1 MGELQNPVSD
11 LTDLPNLCIRQSV
24 PAGPIARQAF
34 SPVVPMF
41 ILMIKKYVNVL
52 LGLTLAAAVGG
63 PIAYFHF
70 FGHGNSPFQ
79 ATAAEPPAGVTQG
92 ASYQGAA
99 SHVEGAPDAKIT
111 ANIAGPGSPDTTAAR
126 RTSVRVQDASSVF
139 DFQITPEWIV
149 AHWPA
154 VSTGLA
160 QLQLEGYRVPLVTGT
175 AQHDLAGSLTYYFNA
190 EQKLQQITF
199 VGTTGDPTTVDRAA
213 DHALPSDPAAGE
225 RSGPGRLRG
234 GPLQQSA
241 GQQSTDP
248 SGAVG
253 PAQRRLPPLR
263 RRAFPGPAGGV
274 GPFCRNGLMCDDLAT
289 GPKVSSSGLEHNSPS
304 RQERPTTHRP
314 AAGRRRG
321 RARPWGA
328 ANRARSAARSRRS
341 GKCGRCRCSG

>member
-1 MGELQNPVSD
+1 
-11 LTDLPNLCIRQSV
+11 
-24 PAGPIARQAF
+24 
-34 SPVVPMF
+34 MF

-199 VGTTGDPTTVDRAA
+199 VGTTGDPR
-213 DHALPSDPAAGE
+213 
-225 RSGPGRLRG
+225 
-234 GPLQQSA
+234 PLI
-241 GQQSTDP
+241 GLLVTRFHLT
-248 SGAVG
+248 
-253 PAQRRLPPLR
+253 RRLVNDPGLVVYEAVHSNNQPASSLQIRLAPLAQPNDAYR
-263 RRAFPGPAGGV
+263 CYNV
-274 GPFCRNGLMCDDLAT
+274 ELSL
-289 GPKVSSSGLEHNSPS
+289 V
-304 RQERPTTHRP
+304 RPVE
-314 AAGRRRG
+314 
-321 RARPWGA
+321 
-328 ANRARSAARSRRS
+328 
-341 GKCGRCRCSG
+341 